1 MRDSRAGD
9 IVYTRAL
16 GQEII
21 ILNSEELAIAL
32 LEKRS
37 DKYSDRPV
45 YSVAELY
52 VVPPFLCTV
61 TDLFTNSDSAG
72 NGHRFLRGMDRGSSY
87 TDDCYISSF
96 MLKQH

>member
-61 TDLFTNSDSAG
+61 TDLFTNPDSAG
-72 NGHRFLRGMDRGSSY
+72 NGHPFLRGMDRGSSY

>member
-1 MRDSRAGD
+1 MSMCDRLVAGD

-52 VVPPFLCTV
+52 VVQPFLC
-61 TDLFTNSDSAG
+61 
-72 NGHRFLRGMDRGSSY
+72 
-87 TDDCYISSF
+87 SF
-96 MLKQH
+96 MHRD